1 LHKYDHIRLNGP
13 EIHPIR
19 RVPVPEFKLRHLDNG
34 IPIYFINDGSQEL
47 TKLDIVFEGGR
58 HAETLKTSSRAFS
71 VMLKEGTS
79 SYNSEELSSFFDYYG
94 ASYTTRSSLDFTTV
108 TLFSLTKYFP
118 LLIERLSEMILQP
131 AFPQKELDKF
141 RETSIQK
148 LKLDKSKNEVVAY
161 RMLTEQIFGK
171 EAVYGYNSSKETYDA
186 IDRQVI
192 QDYYHKALQEQP
204 CKIFLCGKYD
214 ENVLEYINKFLGQ
227 WDYKGKSETQYK
239 SSIFR
244 PKKLSFESTN
254 EHQVA
259 VRLGQLFGNRKHED
273 YGKLMF
279 LSNLFGGFF
288 GSRLMKNIREDKA
301 YTYNIFS
308 DLDCMLHD
316 GYFYIASEMAPEYV
330 NPAIEEIHKEM
341 NLLRTVTVSKEELE
355 MNKNYILGNL
365 LTAVDGPFQAIRLV
379 KSAVLNKRTRE
390 DVQNTIDTFI
400 NITPEE
406 IQETAKKYLNP
417 EDYTQVLVGV

>member
-1 LHKYDHIRLNGP
+1 MHKNNNIRRNGP
-13 EIHPIR
+13 AIHPIR
-19 RVPVPEFKLRHLDNG
+19 RVPVPNFKLRHLDNG

-58 HAETLKTSSRAFS
+58 HAESLRTSSRAFS
-71 VMLKEGTS
+71 VLLKEGTS
-79 SYNSEELSSFFDYYG
+79 SHNSEELSSFFDYYG
-94 ASYTTRSSLDFTTV
+94 ASYNTNSSLDFTTIS
-108 TLFSLTKYFP
+108 LFSLTKYFP
-118 LLIERLSEMILQP
+118 LLIERLSQMVLEP

-141 RETSIQK
+141 RETSIQR
-148 LKLDKSKNEVVAY
+148 LTLDKSKNEVVAY
-161 RMLTEQIFGK
+161 RMLTEQIFGND
-171 EAVYGYNSSKETYDA
+171 AVYGYNSSKESYTA
-186 IDRQVI
+186 IDRKVI
-192 QDYYHKALQEQP
+192 VDYYQKTIQEQP
-204 CKIFLCGKYD
+204 CSLFLCGKYD
-214 ENVLEYINKFLGQ
+214 ENVLESINKFFGQ
-227 WDYKGKSETQYK
+227 WDYKGNAITKYASADFSPDKLTFK
-239 SSIFR
+239 SS
-244 PKKLSFESTN
+244 N

-259 VRLGQLFGNRKHED
+259 VRLGQLFGNRKHVD

-330 NPAIEEIHKEM
+330 NPAIEEIYKEM
-341 NLLRTVTVSKEELE
+341 DLLRNTLVTEEELE

-379 KSAVLNKRTRE
+379 KSAVLNKRTKE
-390 DVQNTIDTFI
+390 DVQNTIDTFV

-406 IQETAKKYLNP
+406 LQETARKYLNP
-417 EDYTQVLVGV
+417 DDYTQILVGR